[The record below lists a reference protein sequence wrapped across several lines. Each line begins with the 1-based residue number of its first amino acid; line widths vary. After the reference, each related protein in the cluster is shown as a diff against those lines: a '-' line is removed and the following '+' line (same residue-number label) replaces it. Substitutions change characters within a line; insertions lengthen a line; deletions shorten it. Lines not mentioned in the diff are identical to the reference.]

1 MNRINPIHVGI
12 LLIVVLVFI
21 MMKLSGAKDELVE
34 SKELYK
40 ETLQLS
46 TELKGLN
53 KIYNNKKEVKKLIE
67 KVLKHNSLKS
77 SNIEKKVT
85 KSSIVISSQSMDRT
99 ALNLLMGKFL
109 NGSYN
114 IYSLNIKKLSD
125 KKVSFKMEIKW

>member
-1 MNRINPIHVGI
+1 MNRINPIHIGI

-77 SNIEKKVT
+77 SNIEKKAT
-85 KSSIVISSQSMDRT
+85 KSSIVISSQSMDRR
-99 ALNLLMGKFL
+99 AINLLMGKLL

-114 IYSLNIKKLSD
+114 IYSFNIKKLSD
-125 KKVSFKMEIKW
+125 KKASFKMEIKW